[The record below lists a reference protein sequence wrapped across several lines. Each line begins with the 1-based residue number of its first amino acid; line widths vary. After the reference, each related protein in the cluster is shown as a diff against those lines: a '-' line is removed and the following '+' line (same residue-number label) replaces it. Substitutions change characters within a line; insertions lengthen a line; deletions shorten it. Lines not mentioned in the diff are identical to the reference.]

1 MSTTKEITRAAL
13 IVEIDGKIHQV
24 ALDQKAMMMLVHLAG
39 GISDGPLQVLPAIE
53 SIFMSKP
60 QAV

>member
-39 GISDGPLQVLPAIE
+39 GISDGPLPVLPAIE

-60 QAV
+60 QAI

>member
-13 IVEIDGKIHQV
+13 LVEIDGKIHQV
-24 ALDQKAMMMLVHLAG
+24 SLDQKAMMMLVHLAG

-60 QAV
+60 QAI